1 MRLLNAGDEASS
13 DVPGPE
19 QSSANM
25 AKQPWLAR
33 LSEWERAAIILPC
46 QRMTHFDALSKAL
59 GLTVQGESILVVF
72 ACLYWALDQYKCVAG
87 IWLVPVLEVA
97 NGCVKWLTHRPRP
110 SWEDERVQ
118 PHGWSSEYSFPSS
131 HSQLAMALAVFF
143 VLASFH
149 EPAVSVT
156 PASIAVPI
164 AILIGMSRVHV
175 GLHYL
180 SDVVFGWLIGGVIA
194 AVYSCSLPWL
204 LSAGP
209 LLSWGHRCAMLC
221 VPGIMTAA
229 ALIVCFRFARR
240 TLPAIPD
247 LWRKNACR
255 GRYEKRE
262 LDPINVP
269 LGSYSGMVGVLA
281 GLAVGESFV
290 GDVPLPYPDSASH
303 SLIRCVFGNLGLIVV
318 FEGIAL
324 LTPKRPLLLYSV
336 LRFVKY
342 AIVPVYIL
350 ILAPAFYKHIGI

>member
-1 MRLLNAGDEASS
+1 MRLLNEGAEASS
-13 DVPGPE
+13 EVRGPS
-19 QSSANM
+19 QSLPHVG
-25 AKQPWLAR
+25 KQSWLAW

-46 QRMTHFDALSKAL
+46 QRMTQFDALSRAL
-59 GLTVQGESILVVF
+59 GLTVQGESVLVVF

-87 IWLVPVLEVA
+87 IWLVPILEVV

-143 VLASFH
+143 VLASSH
-149 EPAVSVT
+149 EPAVSIT

-164 AILIGMSRVHV
+164 AILIGLSRVHV
-175 GLHYL
+175 GLHYP
-180 SDVVFGWLIGGVIA
+180 SDVVFGWLLGGVIA
-194 AVYSCSLPWL
+194 AAYSCALPWL
-204 LSAGP
+204 LSEGS
-209 LLSWGHRCAMLC
+209 LLSWGHRCVMLC
-221 VPGIMTAA
+221 VPGVVTAA
-229 ALIVCFRFARR
+229 ALIMCFRFARR
-240 TLPAIPD
+240 TLAPIPD

-255 GRYEKRE
+255 GKYGKRE
-262 LDPINVP
+262 LDPTNVP

-281 GLAVGESFV
+281 GLAVGESFM
-290 GDVPLPYPDSASH
+290 GDIPMPYPDSASH
-303 SLIRCVFGNLGLIVV
+303 TLVRCVFGNLGLIVV

-324 LTPKRPLLLYSV
+324 LTPKRPLVLYSV

-350 ILAPAFYKHIGI
+350 ILAPILYRHVGI